1 MLLGHVQLLQ
11 FRGRKEKPMLEKF
24 KRMKAQISL

>member
-24 KRMKAQISL
+24 K